1 MNRLEKAAAFGA
13 MMGKRA
19 VALNPMVLSS
29 LAGAAIGGGG
39 TAIYDWLKGTKEN
52 KLRRAMIG
60 AGVGGLAGA
69 GLGEGAS
76 FMSKRPDEEELVK
89 KDLKEH
95 PRMMHPSIVLGSGPG
110 TILDVSERRM
120 KDWAYNHGLDSLS
133 GGSGV
138 EEVYVAEANR
148 RGLAAVSAMGLG
160 LANTALKGYI
170 PHEVLPSEAAI
181 PTIDSLNNTPP
192 KGWFT
197 SNK

>member
-19 VALNPMVLSS
+19 VALTPMALSS

-60 AGVGGLAGA
+60 AGVGGLTGA
-69 GLGEGAS
+69 GLGQAAS
-76 FMSKRPDEEELVK
+76 FMNKEPD
-89 KDLKEH
+89 DLKEH

-110 TILDVSERRM
+110 TIGGISERGIL
-120 KDWAYNHGLDSLS
+120 DWIHNHDSGSLS
-133 GGSGV
+133 GG
-138 EEVYVAEANR
+138 AEKIYMDEADR
-148 RGLAAVSAMGLG
+148 RGLAAVSSMGLG

-170 PHEVLPSEAAI
+170 PHEVLPSEAT
-181 PTIDSLNNTPP
+181 PTINSLNNTPP